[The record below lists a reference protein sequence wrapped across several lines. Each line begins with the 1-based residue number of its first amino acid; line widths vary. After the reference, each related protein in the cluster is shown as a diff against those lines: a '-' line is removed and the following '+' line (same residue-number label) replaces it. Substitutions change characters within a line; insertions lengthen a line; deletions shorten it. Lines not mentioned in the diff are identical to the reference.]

1 MATPSPRS
9 PLAPE
14 PLDELVTV
22 VSPMGWLAQGCLAV
36 LILSVIAWAVFGRI
50 PITVQGTG
58 ILTRPHRVVALQAT
72 GNGQIH
78 ELQIQPGAR
87 VEAGEVIA
95 TLAQPDLSA
104 QLLEQQAKLSL
115 FDAQSREL
123 IALQSQRNVAEKT
136 ALESQ
141 RRNLERL
148 IVQAKDLAP
157 ILQSRL
163 EERREL
169 LKLSALPVDSVLEAE
184 QTLRANQ
191 DKIPELEGQIRQLD
205 LRERQMVQQLAE
217 LETSRALQRKDLAAS
232 IALLEGQRSGHGQ
245 IRSQYAGKVLEVAA
259 APGQMVAPGVRI
271 ATIAAED
278 PSDELVALVY
288 LPVRDGKK
296 VQPEHEAQV
305 TPDTVRRERYGGI
318 VGTVSQVS
326 AYPVTRQAIATTLG
340 NEDMAASLANTGP
353 QIQVEIRLARAETL
367 SGFRWSSSAGPA
379 YAQTPGTTVTSR
391 VLIDA
396 MSPMELAFSLLRQ
409 ASALY

>member
-22 VSPMGWLAQGCLAV
+22 VSPMGWLAQLSLAA
-36 LILSVIAWAVFGRI
+36 LILSVVAWAVFGRI

-58 ILTRPHRVVALQAT
+58 ILTRPHRVMALQAT
-72 GNGQIH
+72 GAGQIH
-78 ELQIQPGAR
+78 ALHIQPGAR
-87 VEAGEVIA
+87 VDAGAVIA
-95 TLAQPDLSA
+95 TLSQPDLSA

-115 FDAQSREL
+115 FDAQSNEL

-157 ILQSRL
+157 ILKSRL
-163 EERREL
+163 DERREL

-259 APGQMVAPGVRI
+259 APGQMVAPGARI

-278 PSDELVALVY
+278 PSEDLVALVY
-288 LPVRDGKK
+288 FPVRDGKK
-296 VQPEHEAQV
+296 VQPEHSAQV

-318 VGTVSQVS
+318 VGKVSQVS

-340 NEDMAASLANTGP
+340 NEDMAATLGNTGP

-367 SGFRWSSSAGPA
+367 SGFRWSSSSGPA

-391 VLIDA
+391 VLIDS
-396 MSPMELAFSLLRQ
+396 MSPLELAFSLLRQ